1 MLNKSDLIKK
11 LEKDIK
17 ETENK
22 IEYKNLYNVRNFI
35 IRGLL
40 KTGIAVDYALPYIL
54 SGIIIFNVL
63 EAKNKTPFIVDQIPV
78 KASVETMITST
89 GIEST
94 VTSFDYKYDI
104 KALQY
109 SSGWKENESG
119 IYERTITDYDIGL
132 FTDLSNKQEIFSQTK
147 SELDN
152 KYNIEN
158 CVTVKKGMLD
168 EEDLLYKDEMIIIKE
183 SYIDNENVK
192 IKTETLVDNI
202 LSTSASVIGCYLI
215 GIMYNDINKLY
226 LKKSLKNTLNN
237 IQSKYKKITLGD
249 LNNLKRILELNK
261 ENLEL
266 LTNNNS
272 NKFDSENIPQLRK
285 MKGSRKNEK

>member
-22 IEYKNLYNVRNFI
+22 IEYRNLYNVRNFI

-40 KTGIAVDYALPYIL
+40 KTGIAVDYSLPYIL
-54 SGIIIFNVL
+54 SGIIIFNAL
-63 EAKNKTPFIVDQIPV
+63 ESKNKTPFIVDQIPV

-94 VTSFDYKYDI
+94 ITSFDYKYDI
-104 KALQY
+104 KALQH

-147 SELDN
+147 AELDN

-158 CVTVKKGMLD
+158 CVTVKKAILSD
-168 EEDLLYKDEMIIIKE
+168 NDLLYKDEMIIIKE

-202 LSTSASVIGCYLI
+202 LSTSASVIGCYGI
-215 GIMYNDINKLY
+215 GIMYNDISKLY

-237 IQSKYKKITLGD
+237 IQSKYKKITLDD